1 MEKPL
6 LELRRFGHKIHL
18 LIKKEATRR
27 GIDFMAGPQGQVL
40 HVIGMREE
48 EGQDTF
54 IKDIEQNL
62 EISKSVA
69 SNLVKRMETNGLIYL
84 EGNPKDKRAKYVRLT
99 EQSKAQLA
107 EVRDFFDEIDR
118 QLLAGVSEEEA
129 NTVSRV
135 LKHFTKNLEDIGEKH
150 DSNV

>member
-6 LELRRFGHKIHL
+6 LELRRFGHKVHL

-27 GIDFMAGPQGQVL
+27 GLEFMDGPQGQVL
-40 HVIGMREE
+40 HMIGMRDAD
-48 EGQDTF
+48 GQDTL
-54 IKDIEQNL
+54 IKDIEQSL

-99 EQSKAQLA
+99 AQSKEQLA
-107 EVRDFFDEIDR
+107 EVRAFLDEIDR
-118 QLLAGVSEEEA
+118 HLLTGVSEEEA
-129 NTVSRV
+129 ATVSRV
-135 LKHFTKNLEDIGEKH
+135 LKRFTQNLEKIGESH
-150 DSNV
+150 D